1 MPSAIYDFYLGQYFY
16 DIIMIYP
23 LKYTPPKKLLPSPNV
38 PQNSFI
44 YLKFNFNVLHFIL
57 KLSLVTAAQVFGPD

>member
-1 MPSAIYDFYLGQYFY
+1 MPSAIYDFYLVQYFY
-16 DIIMIYP
+16 DITMIF
-23 LKYTPPKKLLPSPNV
+23 TPPKKLLTSPNV

-44 YLKFNFNVLHFIL
+44 YLKFNFNVLHFIF